1 VQQLIG
7 AVHIVAFSVLSRMQ
21 AEVQRLQRAYL
32 KSLSVIVALTIPVV
46 ISSLLFANEIILVVL
61 GPKWIST
68 APVLR
73 LLAPTVLVF
82 ALVNPF
88 SWFLRATGQVGRS
101 LKIAFMICPVVIVG
115 IVAGLHRG
123 PSGVAFGYSAAML
136 TLLVPI
142 VAWATYG
149 TGITAR
155 AYWHSIKHPLISGTI
170 AGACGWLV
178 QSAVRGA
185 LPPIP
190 LLALEAG
197 ISFAVYAG
205 VLLFVMGQ
213 KDLYFDLFGELFH
226 RKPALADATAGS

>member
-1 VQQLIG
+1 
-7 AVHIVAFSVLSRMQ
+7 
-21 AEVQRLQRAYL
+21 
-32 KSLSVIVALTIPVV
+32 
-46 ISSLLFANEIILVVL
+46 
-61 GPKWIST
+61 
-68 APVLR
+68 
-73 LLAPTVLVF
+73 
-82 ALVNPF
+82 LVNPF

-115 IVAGLHRG
+115 IVAGLHYG
-123 PSGVAFGYSAAML
+123 PPGVAFGYSTAMV
-136 TLLVPI
+136 LLFVPI

-149 TGITAR
+149 TGITAH
-155 AYWHSIKHPLISGTI
+155 AYWHAIKHPLISGGI

-178 QSAVRGA
+178 QIAFHGA

-213 KDLYFDLFGELFH
+213 KDLYCDLLGELFH
-226 RKPALADATAGS
+226 RQPAKADAAVGS